1 MCHSKWDKLNEE
13 VVKDL
18 LEAKI
23 VKKRLVN
30 TKKKGDRNEHKS
42 AEYYR
47 KLNYKVITTQNQS
60 FRYNQFGQPEY
71 RAMANDFFGLFDHIA
86 VHNETGEVLFI
97 QTKTNR
103 KPTKEYIK
111 KLADFPAK
119 NKILIIWHDRK
130 KVPEI
135 IEL

>member
-1 MCHSKWDKLNEE
+1 MSSWDKLNEE
-13 VVKDL
+13 VITDL
-18 LEAKI
+18 LETKQI
-23 VKKRLVN
+23 KKRTVN
-30 TKKKGDRNEHKS
+30 TKKKGDRNEHKT
-42 AEYYR
+42 AMYYR
-47 KLNYKVITTQNQS
+47 NLNYKVITTQNNS
-60 FRYNQFGQPEY
+60 FRYNQFGQ
-71 RAMANDFFGLFDHIA
+71 ATFQSVANDYFGLFDHIA
-86 VHNETGEVLFI
+86 VHNETGDVLFI

>member
-1 MCHSKWDKLNEE
+1 MSSWDKLNEE
-13 VVKDL
+13 VITDL
-18 LEAKI
+18 LETKQI
-23 VKKRLVN
+23 KKRTVN
-30 TKKKGDRNEHKS
+30 TKKKGDRNEHKT
-42 AEYYR
+42 AQYYR
-47 KLNYKVITTQNQS
+47 NLNYKVITTQNNS
-60 FRYNQFGQPEY
+60 FRYNQFGQ
-71 RAMANDFFGLFDHIA
+71 ATFQSVANDYFGLFDHIA
-86 VHNETGEVLFI
+86 VHNDTGDVLFI

>member
-1 MCHSKWDKLNEE
+1 MSSWDKLNEE
-13 VVKDL
+13 VITDL
-18 LEAKI
+18 LETKQI
-23 VKKRLVN
+23 KKRTVN
-30 TKKKGDRNEHKS
+30 TKKKGDRNEHKT
-42 AEYYR
+42 AQYYR
-47 KLNYKVITTQNQS
+47 KLNYKVITTQNNS
-60 FRYNQFGQPEY
+60 FRYNQFGQ
-71 RAMANDFFGLFDHIA
+71 ATFHAVNNDYFGLFDHIA
-86 VHNETGEVLFI
+86 VHNDTGDVLFI

>member
-1 MCHSKWDKLNEE
+1 MSSWDKLNEE
-13 VVKDL
+13 VITDL
-18 LEAKI
+18 LETKQI
-23 VKKRLVN
+23 KKRTVN
-30 TKKKGDRNEHKS
+30 TKKKGDRNEAKT
-42 AEYYR
+42 AQYYR
-47 KLNYKVITTQNQS
+47 KLNYKVITTQNNS
-60 FRYNQFGQPEY
+60 FRYNQFGQ
-71 RAMANDFFGLFDHIA
+71 ATFQSVANDYFGLFDHIA
-86 VHNETGEVLFI
+86 VHNETGDVLFI